1 MDDDRFLSPSRLFN
15 RSFMRETTLPS
26 VNIKDNHKSFDL
38 ELAVPGYKKED
49 LNVNVKDNVLTIS
62 SEKKHESEEE
72 KKGFTRREFSYSS
85 FTRSFVLPD
94 NVDAESIKA
103 HYHDGLLK
111 LTIAK
116 TKELPESKGKEIKI
130 G

>member
-1 MDDDRFLSPSRLFN
+1 M
-15 RSFMRETTLPS
+15 
-26 VNIKDNHKSFDL
+26 NIKDNHKSFDL

-49 LNVNVKDNVLTIS
+49 LKVNVKDNVLTIS

-94 NVDAESIKA
+94 NVDPDSIKA
-103 HYHDGLLK
+103 NYHDGLLK

-116 TKELPESKGKEIKI
+116 TKELPEIKGKEIKI